1 MDSAEETTGN
11 KVKKQM
17 RINRRKFISQAST
30 AALTGLV
37 AGPAVG
43 QDVITQVTP
52 ELTPEQDP
60 FFEPAPIR
68 VDRNV
73 SSFSTYEWGPHFPN
87 LNNGAILVDTST
99 RSLHFWP
106 EGGGDYWIFPTSVP
120 MSPELTRLGRT
131 KVTRKRDGP
140 DWRPTP
146 NMLKRD
152 PTLPEYVGPG
162 PDNPLGTHAL
172 YLSWQYYRIHGTNDT
187 RKIGRMSSNGCIGL
201 FNEDIAVLFGLAKV
215 GTQVLLI

>member
-1 MDSAEETTGN
+1 MN
-11 KVKKQM
+11 KM
-17 RINRRKFISQAST
+17 RLNRRNFIRQSAVAT
-30 AALTGLV
+30 AAGLI
-37 AGPAVG
+37 AGPAAA
-43 QDVITQVTP
+43 QQVITQITP

-68 VDRNV
+68 VDRNI
-73 SSFSTYEWGPHFPN
+73 SSFKTFEWSPYFDH
-87 LNNGAILVDTST
+87 LNNGAILVDTKT

-131 KVTRKRDGP
+131 KVTRKKDGP

-152 PTLPEYVGPG
+152 PSLPEYVGPG

-201 FNEDIAVLFGLAKV
+201 FNEDIATLFQMAKV

>member
-1 MDSAEETTGN
+1 MP
-11 KVKKQM
+11 
-17 RINRRKFISQAST
+17 INRRQFIRASASAAGAGLIGQSAMAQVISQVPT
-30 AALTGLV
+30 
-37 AGPAVG
+37 
-43 QDVITQVTP
+43 

-60 FFEPAPIR
+60 FFEPNP
-68 VDRNV
+68 VSVKRNL
-73 SSFSTYEWGPHFPN
+73 SSFTTHDWRPYFEN
-87 LNNGAILVDTST
+87 LNNGAILVNTAS

-106 EGGGDYWIFPTSVP
+106 QNGVEYWIFPTSVP
-120 MSPELTRLGRT
+120 MSPELTKLGRT
-131 KVTRKRDGP
+131 QVVRKKDGP

-146 NMLKRD
+146 NMLERD

-172 YLSWQYYRIHGTNDT
+172 YLSWRYYRIHGTNDT

-201 FNEDIAVLFGLAKV
+201 YNEDIAMLFSMAKV

>member
-1 MDSAEETTGN
+1 
-11 KVKKQM
+11 M
-17 RINRRKFISQAST
+17 RLSRRNFVRHAT
-30 AALTGLV
+30 V
-37 AGPAVG
+37 AGACGLLAKPALSQG
-43 QDVITQVTP
+43 VITQ
-52 ELTPEQDP
+52 LTPEQDQ
-60 FFEPAPIR
+60 FFEPEPIR

-73 SSFSTYEWGPHFPN
+73 SSFTTHDWGDHFDN
-87 LNNGAILVDTST
+87 LNNGAILVNTES

-120 MSPELTRLGRT
+120 MSPELTKLGRT
-131 KVTRKRDGP
+131 EVTRKREGP

-162 PDNPLGTHAL
+162 PENPLGTHAL
-172 YLSWQYYRIHGTNDT
+172 YLSWKYYRIHGTNDT

-201 FNEDIAVLFGLAKV
+201 FNEDIAVLFAMARV

>member
-1 MDSAEETTGN
+1 
-11 KVKKQM
+11 M
-17 RINRRKFISQAST
+17 RINRRNFIRQGAAVT
-30 AALTGLV
+30 ATGLV
-37 AGPAVG
+37 AGPVAA
-43 QDVITQVTP
+43 QQVITQVTP
-52 ELTPEQDP
+52 DQLTPEQDP

-73 SSFSTYEWGPHFPN
+73 SSFTTHEWGGYFDT
-87 LNNGAILVDTST
+87 LNNGAILVDTQT
-99 RSLHFWP
+99 RSLHYWT
-106 EGGGDYWIFPTSVP
+106 EARDYWIFPTSVP

-131 KVTRKRDGP
+131 KVVRKKDGP

-152 PTLPEYVGPG
+152 PSLPEYVGPG

-172 YLSWQYYRIHGTNDT
+172 YLTWQYYRIHGTNDT

-201 FNEDIAVLFGLAKV
+201 FNEDIATLFSMAKV

>member
-1 MDSAEETTGN
+1 
-11 KVKKQM
+11 M
-17 RINRRKFISQAST
+17 RINRRNFIRQT
-30 AALTGLV
+30 AAVSATGLV
-37 AGPAVG
+37 AGPLAA
-43 QDVITQVTP
+43 QQVITQVTP
-52 ELTPEQDP
+52 DQLTPAQDP
-60 FFEPAPIR
+60 FYEPAPVR
-68 VDRNV
+68 VDRNI
-73 SSFSTYEWGPHFPN
+73 SSFVTHEWRPHFSS
-87 LNNGAILVDTST
+87 LKNGAILVDTKS
-99 RSLHFWP
+99 RSLHYWP

-152 PTLPEYVGPG
+152 PSLPEYVGPG

-201 FNEDIAVLFGLAKV
+201 FNEDIETLFSLAKV

>member
-1 MDSAEETTGN
+1 MTDSSLS
-11 KVKKQM
+11 
-17 RINRRKFISQAST
+17 RRKLLGGLAAGASLL
-30 AALTGLV
+30 AS
-37 AGPAVG
+37 PAVA
-43 QDVITQVTP
+43 QNVIRRVTP
-52 ELTPEQDP
+52 DGSTEVLVERDG
-60 FFEPAPIR
+60 FFEPAPTR
-68 VDRNV
+68 VDRNL
-73 SSFSTYEWGPHFPN
+73 SSFRTRRWTPFFDN
-87 LNNGAILVDTST
+87 LQNGAILVDTKA
-99 RSLHFWP
+99 RALHFWP
-106 EGGGDYWIFPTSVP
+106 EDGRGYWIFPTSVP

-131 KVTRKRDGP
+131 RVTRKRDGP

-201 FNEDIAVLFGLAKV
+201 FNEDIATLFGMAKV
-215 GTQVLLI
+215 GAQVLLI

>member
-1 MDSAEETTGN
+1 MS
-11 KVKKQM
+11 M
-17 RINRRKFISQAST
+17 NRRKFLSQT
-30 AALTGLV
+30 AAVAGSGLV
-37 AGPAVG
+37 AGPSVA
-43 QDVITQVTP
+43 QQVITQITP
-52 ELTPEQDP
+52 ELTPDQDA
-60 FFEPAPIR
+60 FYEPEPIR

-73 SSFSTYEWGPHFPN
+73 STFSTYDWKPYFDS
-87 LNNGAILVDTST
+87 LRKGAILVDTKS
-99 RSLHFWP
+99 RSLHYWS
-106 EGGGDYWIFPTSVP
+106 EAGDDYRIFPTSVP

-131 KVTRKRDGP
+131 KITRKRDGP

-146 NMLKRD
+146 NMLERD

-172 YLSWQYYRIHGTNDT
+172 YLTWQYYRIHGTNDT

-201 FNEDIAVLFGLAKV
+201 FNEDIATLFSLAKV

>member
-1 MDSAEETTGN
+1 
-11 KVKKQM
+11 M
-17 RINRRKFISQAST
+17 RLNRRSFLRQT
-30 AALTGLV
+30 AALSAGGLL
-37 AGPAVG
+37 ATPAVAQG
-43 QDVITQVTP
+43 VITQ
-52 ELTPEQDP
+52 LTPEQDP
-60 FFEPAPIR
+60 FFEPEPIR
-68 VDRNV
+68 VDRNI
-73 SSFSTYEWGPHFPN
+73 SSFKTHQWNGYFDN
-87 LNNGAILVDTST
+87 LNNGAILVNTQT

-120 MSPELTRLGRT
+120 MSPELTKLGRT
-131 KVTRKRDGP
+131 KVVRKKDGP

-201 FNEDIAVLFGLAKV
+201 FNEDIATLFGMAKV
-215 GTQVLLI
+215 GAQVLLI